1 MTAEVLT
8 ELAEALPSEGLLT
21 DRDLVES
28 YRFDRAT
35 FCEAGQPLVV
45 VRARGVDQV
54 SATMRI
60 ASKHRIP
67 VVPQGARSGLSGAA
81 NAIDDCIV
89 LSLEAMNE
97 IVEIDVPNRIV
108 VTQPGIY
115 NADLSRAVGE
125 HGLFYP
131 PDPSSWEFCSIGG
144 NLSTNSGGLC
154 CVKYGVTT
162 DYVLGLQ
169 VVLASGEVLRTGR
182 RTVKGVAGYDL
193 TKLFVGSEGTLGVIT
208 EATLMLRPATQ
219 QPLTVAATYAEARDA
234 AAGVSA
240 VIASGM
246 VPSLLEFMDRTSIQA
261 VSRSFKLGFGEEVG
275 ALVIAQSDAGEVQGK
290 ADIET
295 IAKCLESAGAA
306 DLIVAEDQAEGELL
320 LAARRQVIP
329 AFEAIGA
336 MLMDDVCVPRD
347 RLAQLV
353 EGVERLSSECG
364 LTVGV
369 FGHAG
374 DGNFH
379 PGVIFDA
386 DDPKQRTA
394 AQQVFADI
402 MRLGLELGGTITGE
416 HGVGVL
422 KRDLLAEEVGE
433 LSLRIHRDIKRALDP
448 HGILNPG
455 KVFAS

>member
-1 MTAEVLT
+1 MTAEVLS
-8 ELAEALPSEGLLT
+8 ELAAALPSESLLT
-21 DRDLVES
+21 DRDLIES
-28 YRFDRAT
+28 YRYDRAT

-45 VRARGVDQV
+45 VRARNVDQV

-89 LSLEAMNE
+89 LSLEAMSD
-97 IVEIDVPNRIV
+97 IVEIDVPNRVV

-115 NADLSRAVGE
+115 NADLSRAVLE

-219 QPLTVAATYAEARDA
+219 LPLTVAATYAEARDA

-261 VSRSFKLGFGEEVG
+261 VSSSFKLGFGEEVG
-275 ALVIAQSDAGEVQGK
+275 ALVIAQSDAGEVQGRP
-290 ADIET
+290 ISRRSR
-295 IAKCLESAGAA
+295 SASSP
-306 DLIVAEDQAEGELL
+306 
-320 LAARRQVIP
+320 P
-329 AFEAIGA
+329 A
-336 MLMDDVCVPRD
+336 
-347 RLAQLV
+347 
-353 EGVERLSSECG
+353 
-364 LTVGV
+364 
-369 FGHAG
+369 
-374 DGNFH
+374 H
-379 PGVIFDA
+379 P
-386 DDPKQRTA
+386 
-394 AQQVFADI
+394 
-402 MRLGLELGGTITGE
+402 
-416 HGVGVL
+416 
-422 KRDLLAEEVGE
+422 
-433 LSLRIHRDIKRALDP
+433 
-448 HGILNPG
+448 N
-455 KVFAS
+455 

>member
-1 MTAEVLT
+1 
-8 ELAEALPSEGLLT
+8 
-21 DRDLVES
+21 
-28 YRFDRAT
+28 
-35 FCEAGQPLVV
+35 
-45 VRARGVDQV
+45 
-54 SATMRI
+54 
-60 ASKHRIP
+60 
-67 VVPQGARSGLSGAA
+67 
-81 NAIDDCIV
+81 
-89 LSLEAMNE
+89 
-97 IVEIDVPNRIV
+97 VPNRLV
-108 VTQPGIY
+108 VTEPGIY
-115 NADLSRAVGE
+115 NADLSKAVAE
-125 HGLFYP
+125 QGLFYP

-208 EATLMLRPATQ
+208 EATLMLRPKSQ

-261 VSRSFKLGFGEEVG
+261 VNDSYKLGFGDEVG

-290 ADIET
+290 VDIDT
-295 IAKCLESAGAA
+295 MAGCLEKAGAS
-306 DLIVAEDQAEGELL
+306 DVIVAEDHAEGELL

-329 AFEAIGA
+329 AFEGIGS

-347 RLAQLV
+347 RLASLV
-353 EGVERLSSECG
+353 EGVEKLSEECG
-364 LTVGV
+364 LTVGI

-386 DDPKQRTA
+386 DDPAQRDA
-394 AQQVFADI
+394 AQQVFDDI

-422 KRDLLAEEVGE
+422 KRDLLAEEIGD
-433 LSLRIHRDIKRALDP
+433 LSLRVHRDIKRALDP
-448 HGILNPG
+448 LGILNPG
-455 KVFAS
+455 KVFA

>member
-1 MTAEVLT
+1 
-8 ELAEALPSEGLLT
+8 
-21 DRDLVES
+21 
-28 YRFDRAT
+28 
-35 FCEAGQPLVV
+35 
-45 VRARGVDQV
+45 
-54 SATMRI
+54 
-60 ASKHRIP
+60 
-67 VVPQGARSGLSGAA
+67 
-81 NAIDDCIV
+81 
-89 LSLEAMNE
+89 
-97 IVEIDVPNRIV
+97 
-108 VTQPGIY
+108 
-115 NADLSRAVGE
+115 
-125 HGLFYP
+125 
-131 PDPSSWEFCSIGG
+131 
-144 NLSTNSGGLC
+144 
-154 CVKYGVTT
+154 
-162 DYVLGLQ
+162 
-169 VVLASGEVLRTGR
+169 
-182 RTVKGVAGYDL
+182 
-193 TKLFVGSEGTLGVIT
+193 
-208 EATLMLRPATQ
+208 
-219 QPLTVAATYAEARDA
+219 
-234 AAGVSA
+234 VSA

-261 VSRSFKLGFGEEVG
+261 VSSSFKLGFGEEVG

-306 DLIVAEDQAEGELL
+306 ELIIAEDQAEGELL

-329 AFEAIGA
+329 AFEEIGA

-353 EGVERLSSECG
+353 EGVERLSDEVG

-386 DDPKQRTA
+386 DDPQRRAA

-402 MRLGLELGGTITGE
+402 MRLGLQLGGTITGE

-433 LSLRIHRDIKRALDP
+433 LSLRVHRDIKRALDP
-448 HGILNPG
+448 LGILNPG
-455 KVFAS
+455 KVFA